1 VTEKQT
7 LATLREKIDEV
18 DRQIVQL
25 FEARMEIAGK
35 IAEAKLAI
43 EKPVF
48 DEKREQVVLEKNADR
63 LQHQEWREELQAVY
77 REMMKQSRAIQK
89 RRMSEE

>member
-1 VTEKQT
+1 VTENQT
-7 LATLREKIDEV
+7 LATLRKEIDEV

-35 IAEAKLAI
+35 IADAKSGIGKA
-43 EKPVF
+43 VF
-48 DEKREQVVLEKNADR
+48 DEERERVVLEKNSDR
-63 LQHQEWREELQAVY
+63 LQHQEWREELQSVFQ
-77 REMMKQSRAIQK
+77 EMMKQSRAIQK